1 MDMVHLV
8 LVNMESFSL
17 HRFRHSGQ
25 CLPAKPYQCLEPEQQ
40 LGDSGISAI
49 TNVMNFNLLLL
60 LILMCGAVLIFR
72 KLSAAR
78 RRRIVLAQ
86 RGRVSSWE
94 DIQSRPDGF
103 VKFVQTDFGYGRE
116 IWLLSTPADEIDLE
130 LRAFKHA
137 ILIAPRPKLSELRK
151 FCKLHGLG
159 LDFMM
164 VK

>member
-1 MDMVHLV
+1 
-8 LVNMESFSL
+8 
-17 HRFRHSGQ
+17 
-25 CLPAKPYQCLEPEQQ
+25 
-40 LGDSGISAI
+40 
-49 TNVMNFNLLLL
+49 
-60 LILMCGAVLIFR
+60 MCGAVLIFR